1 MSEIGSRPNGLI
13 AIVSY
18 KAFNTALFAIAAM
31 AVFLASKNYE
41 DLQNFAESVALTG
54 KKGIIA
60 WVLEKI
66 LNFNPRTL
74 QFSAVGLAIYAVVT
88 AIEAI
93 GLWYEKAWARWLVIG
108 VVSISIPPEIYE
120 LTKGISILKLI
131 VFILNL
137 IIFWYLLREFPVHK
151 TEVKSA
157 D

>member
-1 MSEIGSRPNGLI
+1 MSEIGRRPNGLI

-18 KAFNTALFAIAAM
+18 KALNASLFAIAAITI
-31 AVFLASKNYE
+31 FLASKNYE
-41 DLQNFAESVALTG
+41 DLQNFAESVALSG

-74 QFSAVGLAIYAVVT
+74 QFSAVGLVVYAVVT
-88 AIEAI
+88 VIEAI

-108 VVSISIPPEIYE
+108 VVGISIPPEIFE

-131 VFILNL
+131 IFILNL
-137 IIFWYLLREFPVHK
+137 VIFWYLLQEFPEQK
-151 TEVKSA
+151 PEVKSE